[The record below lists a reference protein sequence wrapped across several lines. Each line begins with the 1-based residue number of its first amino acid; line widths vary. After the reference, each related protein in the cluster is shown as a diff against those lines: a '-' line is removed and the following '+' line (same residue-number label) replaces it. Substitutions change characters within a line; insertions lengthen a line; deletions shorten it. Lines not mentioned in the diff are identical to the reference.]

1 MQIEYRDRTQL
12 CRCLEKKVLVD
23 RMIQISRSFATFKG
37 SSIQK
42 YIDKS
47 EPPRASIIYL
57 PHLPA
62 TRAVSGVLYK
72 KITHI
77 NSLNCIGLIDSFTCW
92 LCNTQPSP
100 LSLSMYPRRA
110 IWSVVLGTYFTTFG
124 FSDSL
129 MLNLL
134 HSLQNPFHH
143 KSSFH
148 YPLFLVTAI
157 AQYYN

>member
-72 KITHI
+72 KLPISI
-77 NSLNCIGLIDSFTCW
+77 PSIALVSLT
-92 LCNTQPSP
+92 P
-100 LSLSMYPRRA
+100 LLVDCV
-110 IWSVVLGTYFTTFG
+110 IH
-124 FSDSL
+124 
-129 MLNLL
+129 N
-134 HSLQNPFHH
+134 HH
-143 KSSFH
+143 H
-148 YPLFLVTAI
+148 
-157 AQYYN
+157 